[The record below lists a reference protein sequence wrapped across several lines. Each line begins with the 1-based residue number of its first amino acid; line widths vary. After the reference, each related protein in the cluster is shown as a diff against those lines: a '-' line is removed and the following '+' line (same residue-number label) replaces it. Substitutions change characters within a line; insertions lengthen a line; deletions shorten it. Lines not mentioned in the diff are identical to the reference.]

1 MNLDPELVHKLFAV
15 ALLVVVL
22 PALLH
27 AVEVLHGRWP
37 AFLIPAALLLVGAML
52 FLDPWL
58 FHGGDFGAEGVQ
70 HQVQG
75 AVLAGAGVVEWFRAR
90 GKLRGRFW
98 GSLLPLTIMAVGVLF
113 VMHTQ
118 HGGHGAAAACQLIQH
133 RFLGATLIGA
143 GVVKLL
149 ASFGWTR
156 GNWAEAGWLLLLSL
170 VGVQLLLY
178 SESLPSAAPMAS
190 PTHQHGGAAS

>member
-1 MNLDPELVHKLFAV
+1 MNLDPELVHKLFAI

-27 AVEVLHGRWP
+27 AMEVLHGRWP
-37 AFLIPAALLLVGAML
+37 AFMVPAALLLVGAML

-75 AVLAGAGVVEWFRAR
+75 AVLAAAGVVEWSRAR
-90 GKLRGRFW
+90 GKLQGRFW
-98 GSLLPLTIMAVGVLF
+98 GALLPLTIVAVGVLF

-118 HGGHGAAAACQLIQH
+118 HGGHGASVACQLVQH

-143 GVVKLL
+143 GLVKLL
-149 ASFGWTR
+149 ASFGWAR
-156 GNWAEAGWLLLLSL
+156 GNWANVGWLLLLVL

-178 SESLPSAAPMAS
+178 SESLPGATPMTPA
-190 PTHQHGGAAS
+190 TQHHGGQSS